1 MRWVSGFFV
10 ALALLASGCASPP
23 LPPAPAADPL
33 AGTQLYADVQHYAS
47 LGEHRFG
54 SPADQATSDWLAAE
68 LKHVGLQTSFQPF
81 TMGRQ
86 YQLESASVT
95 VGEARLQA
103 LPFWWPPAD
112 QASFRLSA
120 PIAPDGTADAS
131 GQIVWLTL
139 PSDQSAYLGNA
150 QRDAIAAAALRHP
163 AAILLSI
170 ASPGEQ
176 PYAYNVAQS
185 DVPWPVPVLTIG
197 TADAGVLRAAQ
208 AAGRKVDI
216 AVKGRYQQ
224 QVAGRN
230 VVARLDRHA
239 ARTIV
244 VSTPTTGWFTSAC
257 ERGSGIAVFLA
268 LARSVAASDLGANFV
283 FVATA
288 GHEIGHGGM
297 EVFLQREPPPAETVS
312 WLHLGA
318 SLACYEWRKDE
329 TSQQWVTD
337 RAVDARRT
345 LFYSAAL
352 APAANVGSE
361 GLLPLRRVQ
370 VGSAAPPGELR
381 EIHAAGYS
389 RYLGLASGHRFFH
402 NPGDT
407 PATTGPEA
415 LAPVAQALD
424 RTLKLLAS
432 PE

>member
-1 MRWVSGFFV
+1 MRWPGSFLV
-10 ALALLASGCASPP
+10 ALALLVSGCAT
-23 LPPAPAADPL
+23 PPAPPPDPL
-33 AGTQLYADVQHYAS
+33 AGPQLYADLRHYAS
-47 LGEHRFG
+47 FGEHRFG
-54 SPADQATSDWLAAE
+54 SAADQATSDWLAAE
-68 LKHVGLQTSFQPF
+68 LRHAGLQTSFQPF
-81 TMGRQ
+81 TMDRQ
-86 YQLESASVT
+86 YQLDSASVT
-95 VGEARLQA
+95 VGEAQLQA
-103 LPFWWPPAD
+103 RPFWWPPAE

-120 PIAPDGTADAS
+120 PITPEGSADAS

-139 PSDQSAYLGNA
+139 PYDQSAYLGKA

-176 PYAYNVAQS
+176 PYAYNVAQA
-185 DVPWPVPVLTIG
+185 DTPWPVPVLTVG
-197 TADAGVLRAAQ
+197 TADAGLLRAAQ
-208 AAGRKVDI
+208 AAGHKVNI
-216 AVKGRYQQ
+216 AVDGRYEQ

-268 LARSVAASDLGANFV
+268 LARSVAASDLGVNFV

-297 EVFLQREPPPAETVS
+297 EVFLQREPPPADSVS

-318 SLACYEWRKDE
+318 SLACYEWRKE
-329 TSQQWVTD
+329 GAQWVTD

-352 APAANVGSE
+352 APAANAGSE

-381 EIHAAGYS
+381 EIHAAGYG

-415 LAPVAQALD
+415 LAPVARALD
-424 RTLKLLAS
+424 RTLKLLAR